1 MLTNYDNVV
10 FDLGGVIL
18 DINRDKCVEALEAL
32 GFSEADKMLDLY
44 VQTGI
49 FLALEDGSASAAEF
63 YDELRKQC
71 TKPGVSD
78 ADISEALSRFITG
91 LPVARLQ
98 ALREL
103 RAQGKRIFSLSNTN
117 PVMYPTRIAEL
128 FRAEGLQIDDYFDG
142 QILSFREQVCK
153 PAPGIFQRLLTRYK
167 LDPARTLFL
176 DDSAKNCEA
185 AEEQGIISVLIP
197 EGAEFMDILSFVD

>member
-103 RAQGKRIFSLSNTN
+103 RAQGKHIFSLSNTN

-167 LDPARTLFL
+167 LDPAHTLFL

-185 AEEQGIISVLIP
+185 AEEQGIVSVLIP

>member
-167 LDPARTLFL
+167 LDPAHTLFL

-185 AEEQGIISVLIP
+185 AEEQGIVSVLIP

>member
-185 AEEQGIISVLIP
+185 AEEQGIVSVLIP

>member
-32 GFSEADKMLDLY
+32 GFSEADKILDLY

-185 AEEQGIISVLIP
+185 AEEQGIVSVLIP